1 MTTLSVVAMNAGV
14 PSDMYAAGY
23 GAPHADSSQNSPQT
37 FTDSYPQDYAP
48 GSQAAGAPAQNTAGM
63 PSHLAFAFGSLTGNY
78 DGASA
83 PAATPYAPRR
93 ATISA
98 TAVDVAG
105 AYVAGGAKVGGDT
118 SIAGSKKNLG
128 PDTTGAAGGSQS
140 LNTNT
145 MALNAYRYVLSAHG
159 LVSDSLQRLS
169 SGNRINSAADDA
181 AGLGIS
187 ESLKTQVLGSKQ
199 ALRNAQDGISL
210 AQTAEGVLGTVHS
223 MLQRMRV
230 LAVQGANDSN
240 TGSTRGS
247 IASEMDAIRAEIGR
261 IGEATEIM
269 GRRIF
274 GGKYVEPADALRMQV
289 GANATDMET
298 IGITFV
304 NVVDIARAQL
314 QYIPQD
320 ADNVAFH
327 QAIGNID
334 SQITTISEARSS
346 LGAVVNRIEHTISN
360 LNVVVE
366 NVSTAR
372 SRINDADIAA
382 ESARYMRGQI
392 LTQSSQA
399 MLSHAI
405 RAPRGVLALFSAA

>member
-48 GSQAAGAPAQNTAGM
+48 VSQAAGAPVENTAGM
-63 PSHLAFAFGSLTGNY
+63 PSHLAFAFGSVTGSY

-83 PAATPYAPRR
+83 PAATPYAARR
-93 ATISA
+93 TTISA
-98 TAVDVAG
+98 AAVDVAG
-105 AYVAGGAKVGGDT
+105 AYVAGGAKAGGDT
-118 SIAGSKKNLG
+118 AIAGSKKAPG

-274 GGKYVEPADALRMQV
+274 GGKYVEPADALRMQI

-304 NVVDIARAQL
+304 DVVDIARAQL

-320 ADNVAFH
+320 ADNAAFH

-382 ESARYMRGQI
+382 ESMRYMRGQI

-405 RAPRGVLALFSAA
+405 KAPRGVLALFSAA